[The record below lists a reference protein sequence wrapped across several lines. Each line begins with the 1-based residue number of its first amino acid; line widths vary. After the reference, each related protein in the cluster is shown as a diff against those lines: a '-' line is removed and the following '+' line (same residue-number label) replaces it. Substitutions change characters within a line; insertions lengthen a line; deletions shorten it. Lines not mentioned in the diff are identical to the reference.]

1 MPSVECPYCGNEF
14 EWTKEM
20 GDSRVEC
27 PRCNK
32 TMTIVRRKGKAG
44 TEVELKAIT
53 SWGTDGFRSEQT
65 RAAYGETKKGDVL
78 GGFRIEEVIGAGAM
92 AVVYKATQLSLDRTV
107 ALKILPK
114 EFAKKPAFVRQFDS
128 ETDLLAALNHPSIVS
143 IIDRGREGETYF
155 FAMEYV
161 EGTTLGELLATRELD
176 EESFLRVV
184 EQCAEALGYAHS
196 RGVIH
201 RDIKPANIMLNDQ
214 GLVKVADF
222 GVAGLVAEERARRKG
237 KRKVMGTRGY
247 MAPEQEV
254 DVSQTDERSDIF
266 SLGAVMYRMLTDR
279 IPDQLPPVPPSGINP
294 EVDPRLGRLVLT
306 CLEVSPA
313 RRYQSAEE
321 LLEAIRAFQREI
333 TRAEEVCPECK
344 KQNPLAQKTCLH
356 CGADLSRLFDV
367 CPECG
372 AENRIDVEV
381 CMGCGT
387 SLSQLRQQTAVLIS
401 NVEGRARRLAGQHD
415 YEQAIAQ
422 LELILGVKGK
432 VFQRARDKARRLIE
446 GCKVQ
451 RVKYYT
457 DRMDEGKRLAV
468 EGRLSESLEL
478 LQPVPEELAERA
490 HVASFIERVRSSMD
504 LAKKKVAAI
513 PAALEEG
520 RYEEVEKAIGDIAQ
534 AWVDCPGL
542 EEARAQ
548 LEGSRETE
556 KMLEYELGQV
566 RQLLQDGEFLK
577 AREALEFAAATML
590 DDPRVKK
597 LAAVVDRAEK
607 GALFQNVVAEARKV
621 FEQGKIQD
629 AIRYWT
635 EAGELLPRN
644 DGRQEKL
651 KANITRAQHKLRE
664 AQEAQRRAMQRARAE
679 DAARAARRQQRTRTL
694 AVVLL
699 VMVAAVVLIGGIIL
713 YLLLTG

>member
-1 MPSVECPYCGNEF
+1 MPAVKCPYCGNEF

-20 GDSRVEC
+20 GDRRVEC

-32 TMTIVRRKGKAG
+32 TMTIVRRKRKAG
-44 TEVELKAIT
+44 TEVEPKDVT
-53 SWGTDGFRSEQT
+53 SWGTEGFRSEQT

-161 EGTTLGELLATRELD
+161 EGTTLGELLATRELN
-176 EESFLRVV
+176 EESFLRIV
-184 EQCAEALGYAHS
+184 EQCAQALSYAHS
-196 RGVIH
+196 KGVIH

-214 GLVKVADF
+214 GMVKVADF
-222 GVAGLVAEERARRKG
+222 GVAGLLAEERARRKG
-237 KRKVMGTRGY
+237 KKKVMGTRGY
-247 MAPEQEV
+247 MPPEQEV

-279 IPDQLPPVPPSGINP
+279 IPDRLPPVPPDRINP
-294 EVDPRLGRLVLT
+294 EVDPRLGKLVLT
-306 CLEVSPA
+306 CLEMSPS

-333 TRAEEVCPECK
+333 TRAEEVCPQCK
-344 KQNPLAQKTCLH
+344 KANPVTQKTCLH
-356 CGADLSRLFDV
+356 CGADLSRFFDL

-381 CMGCGT
+381 CMGCGI
-387 SLSQLRQQTAVLIS
+387 SLSQLRQQTAVRIS
-401 NVEGRARRLAGQHD
+401 NLEARARRLAGQHD
-415 YEQAIAQ
+415 FKRAIA
-422 LELILGVKGK
+422 ELQSVLDVKGK
-432 VFQRARDKARRLIE
+432 VFQRAREKAGRLIE
-446 GCKVQ
+446 GYKAQ

-468 EGRLSESLEL
+468 EGKLRESVEV
-478 LQPVPEELAERA
+478 LQSVPEELAERA
-490 HVASFIERVRSSMD
+490 HVASFIERVKTSME

-513 PAALEEG
+513 SAALEEG
-520 RYEEVEKAIGDIAQ
+520 RYDEVEKAIDGIAQ
-534 AWVDCPGL
+534 TWVDCPGL
-542 EEARAQ
+542 EEARVQ

-556 KMLEYELGQV
+556 KMLEYQLGQV

-577 AREALEFAAATML
+577 AREASDFAASTMPN
-590 DDPRVKK
+590 DPRVKK
-597 LAAVVDRAEK
+597 LAAAIDRAEK
-607 GALFQNVVAEARKV
+607 DALFQNVVAEARKV
-621 FEQGKIQD
+621 FEQGEIAD
-629 AIRYWT
+629 AILYWA
-635 EAGELLPRN
+635 EAGDLLPPN
-644 DGRQEKL
+644 DGRHKKL
-651 KANITRAQHKLRE
+651 KANVARAQNMLRGALE
-664 AQEAQRRAMQRARAE
+664 EQRQA
-679 DAARAARRQQRTRTL
+679 RQQRTRTL
-694 AVVLL
+694 VVVLA
-699 VMVAAVVLIGGIIL
+699 VMVVLVSLVGGLIL
-713 YLLLTG
+713 YLMLTG